1 VKCSGPRL
9 LILVATVALTACSTT
24 FTPATNPRRYV
35 GEGGT
40 RHLVSGVEVWT
51 SGAPDR
57 PFEVIGWLE
66 DERRTGLLSRTTFE
80 SDVATAA
87 KGVGGDGVI
96 LMDSSTRLRGFV
108 GGTTAGGYEYVHA
121 VGDRTSHLAVF
132 KYVADPGA
140 SK

>member
-66 DERRTGLLSRTTFE
+66 DERRTGLLSRATFE

-87 KGVGGDGVI
+87 KGAGGDGVI
-96 LMDSSTRLRGFV
+96 LVDSRTRLHGYV
-108 GGTTAGGYEYVHA
+108 GGTTAQGHEYAYA
-121 VGDRTSHLAVF
+121 VGDRTSHLTVF
-132 KYVADPGA
+132 KYIADLGA
-140 SK
+140 PK